1 MQKKENSIIR
11 SFAADEKYRVVQDKI
26 YQSDFDRMMLEE
38 ACEGGEADE

>member
-1 MQKKENSIIR
+1 MQNKENFIIR

-38 ACEGGEADE
+38 ACESGEADE

>member
-1 MQKKENSIIR
+1 MQNKENSIIR